1 MLGFEYPTEP
11 HVRRHAP
18 AGYEDYGSY
27 RDWLRDE
34 FTFRCVFCLHRE
46 QWYGRAGTFDIEHFV
61 PVSIDPLGKCQYT
74 NLLYACRTCN
84 AAKSNVLA
92 VPDPCLVAFGDCLRI
107 KMDGLVEPLNANGR
121 KLQEVLRLNNP
132 SNVSHRSRW
141 MRILEALRHSHPE
154 LYEEAMSFPDELPDL
169 RTKRVPSNAKP
180 EGADN
185 CAFALRE
192 RGELPV
198 TY

>member
-1 MLGFEYPTEP
+1 MKGFEYPTEP
-11 HVRRHAP
+11 HMRRHGP
-18 AGYEDYGSY
+18 AGYQDYSSY
-27 RDWLRDE
+27 RGWLRDE

-61 PVSIDPLGKCQYT
+61 PVSVDPLGKCEYT

-92 VPDPCLVAFGDCLRI
+92 VPDPCAVAFGDCLRV
-107 KMDGLVEPLNANGR
+107 KTDGQVEPLNADGR
-121 KLQEVLRLNNP
+121 KLQDVLRLNNP
-132 SNVSHRSRW
+132 SNVGHRSRW
-141 MRILEALRHSHPE
+141 MRILEALRLSHPE
-154 LYEEAMSFPDELPDL
+154 LYEESMTFPNELPDL
-169 RTKRVPSNAKP
+169 RLKHVPSNSQP

-185 CAFALRE
+185 CYFALRE
-192 RGELPV
+192 RGKLPA